1 MKKGKRL
8 AALGLA
14 AAMTAMAV
22 SGCGNGSGNGN
33 ADSAGGTSA
42 AGSSKA
48 GTTAA
53 ETGGVVNE
61 VKKTGLPIVD
71 QQETLK
77 VMVLTNYPELKG
89 EDVVIHQ
96 EIQAA
101 TNVKIE
107 FEIIPR
113 TSWEEKKGLTLAQ
126 SELPDIIMGNEV
138 FTDTDMLNMAAAG
151 QIIPLEGLL
160 EDYGEN
166 FKTLCENEPG
176 LRPSLLTEDGHIY
189 ALPRYIG
196 IGDGNG
202 PGILST
208 NLVTYINQTWLDKL
222 GLEMPKTTED
232 FEKVLA
238 AFKSGDPNGN
248 GIADEVPLT
257 TVANNFY
264 FDDYFGA
271 FGIIPQN
278 NENTYKNIGMKDGR
292 AIFSAAQE
300 EYKNA
305 VKYFNNLWQQG
316 VLDPESFTQDTTMFN
331 AKLKNPTRTVGAF
344 TSWRGTSWRLS
355 EEDTEYAVMPPLT
368 GPNGDRLYAKM
379 YNGISSR
386 CAFVITSSCRNP
398 ELAMRWG
405 DYLLEPDIAYQFW
418 TSAKIGYNI
427 EKNSSGTFD
436 LIKQMVVDDPEQ
448 IKQVAYGFTCVD
460 AKNEARKPVDP
471 DPLNVDNEKGAADQL
486 FKDAY
491 PKEHYPNVFLTME
504 EGKKIAELGNDI
516 NAYVEQCYAKWIT
529 KGGIDEEWDSYIQK
543 LNNMGLEEYM
553 SQYQNAL
560 ERYQKNFQ

>member
-8 AALGLA
+8 AALGLTA
-14 AAMTAMAV
+14 VMTAMAI
-22 SGCGNGSGNGN
+22 SGCSGSPE
-33 ADSAGGTSA
+33 GTSA
-42 AGSSKA
+42 KTEGGGT
-48 GTTAA
+48 GTTTAVTDGTSA
-53 ETGGVVNE
+53 NE

-138 FTDTDMLNMAAAG
+138 FNDTDMLNMAAAG

-160 EDYGEN
+160 EEYGEN
-166 FKTLCENEPG
+166 FQTLCENEPG

-222 GLEMPKTTED
+222 GLDMPTTVEEY
-232 FEKVLA
+232 EKVLL
-238 AFKSGDPNGN
+238 AFKTEDPNGN
-248 GIADEVPLT
+248 GMNDEIPMT
-257 TVANNFY
+257 TVSNNFY

-271 FGIIPQN
+271 FGIIPNN
-278 NENTYKNIGMKDGR
+278 NENTYKNIGMKDGK
-292 AIFSAAQE
+292 AIFSAVRN
-300 EYKNA
+300 EYKDA
-305 VKYFNNLWQQG
+305 IKYFHNLWQQG
-316 VLDPESFTQDTTMFN
+316 LLDPESFTQDITMFN

-344 TSWRGTSWRLS
+344 TCWRGTSWRLS
-355 EEDTEYAVMPPLT
+355 EDDTEYAVMPPLT
-368 GPNGDRLYAKM
+368 GPNGDKLYAKM

-386 CAFVITSSCRNP
+386 CAFVITSSCKNP

-427 EKNSSGTFD
+427 VENTRGTFD

-460 AKNEARKPVDP
+460 AKNEARKPIDP
-471 DPLNVDNEKGAADQL
+471 DPLNVDNEKAESDKL

-491 PKEHYPNVFLTME
+491 PDEHYPNVFLTVE
-504 EGKKIAELGNDI
+504 EGRKIAELGNDI
-516 NAYVEQCYAKWIT
+516 DAYVEQSYAKWIT
-529 KGGIDEEWDSYIQK
+529 KGGIDEEWDGYIQQ
-543 LNNMGLEEYM
+543 LNNMGLEEYI
-553 SQYQNAL
+553 SQYQSAL
-560 ERYQKNFQ
+560 ERYQKNVQ